1 MWANWSLKVLIAH
14 MGRSVLKRSNTM
26 AEVDIGSLFIMTVPP
41 NEVLFGGQYIAGTSS
56 IEVYW
61 GADIAPGQWFQAAL
75 HISPNQ
81 PGTSAAITSQG
92 PMMDGNGSTGLGLT
106 VTNFSPITQNNFS
119 LPVEVSINVLSSPAH
134 GF

>member
-1 MWANWSLKVLIAH
+1 
-14 MGRSVLKRSNTM
+14 MGDSVPKRRNTM
-26 AEVDIGSLFIMTVPP
+26 AEVDIGSLFIMTVPA
-41 NEVLFGGQYIAGTSS
+41 NEVLFGGGTIPGTASV
-56 IEVYW
+56 EVYW

-75 HISPNQ
+75 HISPGQ

-92 PMMDGNGSTGLGLT
+92 PMMDNNGSTGLGLT
-106 VTNFSPITQNNFS
+106 VTNFSPIINGPFS